1 MVIAHL
7 IVMAAAALAPQD
19 ALPSKSGIAWNRYRD
34 YDELLEAVRQ
44 IAARS
49 PDLVRIEQIGTSAL
63 GRPMVVA
70 IVNNPATGP
79 EASKPAMWIDGNI
92 HGNEVQAGE
101 VVGYTLDSL
110 CNAHGRVPELTELID
125 RSVFYLCP
133 SVNPDGRDEWFS
145 KAHTPHSN
153 RTGLQPFDNDR
164 DGESDEDGPDDLDG
178 DGSIGQMWRKDPN
191 GTHRRDPRDPRR
203 FIPVSREPR
212 PDGTVERGEWSYGGE
227 EGIDNDGDGRVN
239 EDGQGGY
246 DMNRNWPSDWQPDHV
261 QRGAGPWP
269 LSYPETRCIAE
280 FILARPNIAAVQSY
294 HNAGGMIL
302 RGPGAP
308 YNESAY
314 PASDRAAYDAIAAAG
329 AQMLPAYRPMVIY
342 KDLYTVHGGFVNW
355 TAEGLG
361 IVSFTNEL
369 WSDQRIM
376 QTGQDPNDEERARW
390 RDDVLFGRTFKDWTE
405 FQHPTLGTVL
415 VGGQNKWSSRV
426 TPHFMLEEECHRNFA
441 FTTFHASQMPLLRAG
456 HTRARSLSEGVWEL
470 SVEVCNDRRI
480 PTRTGRAADRGI
492 ARPDLLTVGLGD
504 PAGAVVAGGVA
515 EDGVLDRTFTPVKAE
530 PARLR
535 VERGIPGLGST
546 VFRFIIRAG
555 AGSTARLRYES
566 QKATP
571 LELEVVL
578 KETVVP

>member
-1 MVIAHL
+1 
-7 IVMAAAALAPQD
+7 
-19 ALPSKSGIAWNRYRD
+19 
-34 YDELLEAVRQ
+34 
-44 IAARS
+44 
-49 PDLVRIEQIGTSAL
+49 VRIEQIGTSAL

-178 DGSIGQMWRKDPN
+178 DGSIGQMWRKDPS

-308 YNESAY
+308 YN
-314 PASDRAAYDAIAAAG
+314 
-329 AQMLPAYRPMVIY
+329 
-342 KDLYTVHGGFVNW
+342 
-355 TAEGLG
+355 
-361 IVSFTNEL
+361 
-369 WSDQRIM
+369 
-376 QTGQDPNDEERARW
+376 
-390 RDDVLFGRTFKDWTE
+390 
-405 FQHPTLGTVL
+405 
-415 VGGQNKWSSRV
+415 
-426 TPHFMLEEECHRNFA
+426 
-441 FTTFHASQMPLLRAG
+441 
-456 HTRARSLSEGVWEL
+456 
-470 SVEVCNDRRI
+470 
-480 PTRTGRAADRGI
+480 
-492 ARPDLLTVGLGD
+492 
-504 PAGAVVAGGVA
+504 
-515 EDGVLDRTFTPVKAE
+515 
-530 PARLR
+530 
-535 VERGIPGLGST
+535 
-546 VFRFIIRAG
+546 
-555 AGSTARLRYES
+555 
-566 QKATP
+566 
-571 LELEVVL
+571 
-578 KETVVP
+578 